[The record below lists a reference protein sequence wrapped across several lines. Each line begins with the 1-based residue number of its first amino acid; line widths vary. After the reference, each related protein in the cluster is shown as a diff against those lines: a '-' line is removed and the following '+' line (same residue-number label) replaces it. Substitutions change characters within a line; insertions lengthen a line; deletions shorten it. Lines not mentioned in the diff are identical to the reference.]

1 MAYEAKNYDK
11 LLGTEGFSDKLLQNN
26 FKLYQGYVA
35 NTNKAAEL
43 LKSLEAGTPAWAE
56 VKRRFGWEF
65 NGMRL
70 HELYFGNLKK
80 GGAALNSNS
89 KIVKKIAEQYGSI
102 ENWEKDFRTS
112 GSMRGIGW
120 VVLSYDKEADKLFN
134 VWINEHDV
142 GHLGGAVPLL
152 VLDVFEH
159 AFMPDYMMDRASYMN
174 SFFKAVNWDEINK
187 RLEKA

>member
-11 LLGTEGFSDKLLQNN
+11 LLGTEGFSDKLLQNH

-89 KIVKKIAEQYGSI
+89 KIAKKIAEQYGSI

>member
-80 GGAALNSNS
+80 RGAALNSNS